1 MIEILRRNIVG
12 VFILFFVTIMG
23 VIFFLTTE
31 MVTMT
36 GTVIE
41 HNVVADKY
49 GTAHYYTLVDY
60 GDEIKSEQGIE
71 FYVVPIGRK
80 VTTTER
86 RFK

>member
-1 MIEILRRNIVG
+1 MINLIKENLIGSILLSITIIV
-12 VFILFFVTIMG
+12 T
-23 VIFFLTTE
+23 VIFFFTTE
-31 MVTMT
+31 RITKT

-71 FYVVPIGRK
+71 YYVVPVGRK

>member
-1 MIEILRRNIVG
+1 MMNFIKNNMIG
-12 VFILFFVTIMG
+12 VFILFLITIITVMF
-23 VIFFLTTE
+23 FFLTE
-31 MVTMT
+31 RVTVT

-60 GDEIKSEQGIE
+60 GDEIKSEQGIRC
-71 FYVVPIGRK
+71 YLVPVGRRFTK
-80 VTTTER
+80 TER

>member
-12 VFILFFVTIMG
+12 VFILFLITIITVMF
-23 VIFFLTTE
+23 FFLTE
-31 MVTMT
+31 RVTMT

-60 GDEIKSEQGIE
+60 GDEIKSEQGIRC
-71 FYVVPIGRK
+71 YMVPVGRRFTK
-80 VTTTER
+80 TER